1 MESCF
6 IFCIFCSYRPFC
18 RHPGC
23 PGRKTMKAQ
32 SLLFRTSTLHFQHCP
47 QKTTHDALTPPWCYF
62 SAVALPSLC
71 LPACPPC
78 FLAARSPPQI
88 FLFLFPFL
96 SRCAQED
103 VEVGVIEE
111 EWHRGLEVGQGC
123 AAHLSLL
130 SAAFNAVTSAGRM
143 LMHAL
148 SPGRELKCFQLVMTS
163 NTCTHEHVRA
173 YDFSLSLS
181 GTRTHTNTHLYQP
194 PFFFINTRVAAS
206 TIFFNFYQ
214 PAPPSLTWT
223 VSLKHD

>member
-1 MESCF
+1 M
-6 IFCIFCSYRPFC
+6 CSHLPGVISVRSHFHPFVC
-18 RHPGC
+18 LHAHP
-23 PGRKTMKAQ
+23 A
-32 SLLFRTSTLHFQHCP
+32 FWQHV
-47 QKTTHDALTPPWCYF
+47 HHHRF
-62 SAVALPSLC
+62 
-71 LPACPPC
+71 
-78 FLAARSPPQI
+78 